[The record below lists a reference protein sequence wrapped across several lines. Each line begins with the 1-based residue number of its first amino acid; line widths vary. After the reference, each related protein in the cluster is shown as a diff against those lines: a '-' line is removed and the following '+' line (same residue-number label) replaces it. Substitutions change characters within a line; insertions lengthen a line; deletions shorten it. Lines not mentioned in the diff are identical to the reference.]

1 MADRVLA
8 ITWGQTVRG
17 REERAL
23 EVFNEAVGFYGR
35 AAQEGRI
42 EAFDVCIL
50 DPNARLNGFM
60 TLKASRE
67 QLGALR
73 ADQGFRR
80 LMADASLVVDELGI
94 HEGACDQ
101 GVADQVALLQEAV
114 GKVPQMT

>member
-17 REERAL
+17 REDRGL

-35 AAQEGRI
+35 AAQDGRI
-42 EAFDVCIL
+42 EAFDVCVL

-60 TLKASRE
+60 TLKGSRE
-67 QLGALR
+67 QLSALR
-73 ADQGFRR
+73 ADREFRR
-80 LMADASLVVDELGI
+80 LMADAALIVDELAMHDGS
-94 HEGACDQ
+94 CDE

-114 GKVPQMT
+114 GKVPQMR